1 MTKEL
6 NEQLQSHVRAL
17 TETMLA
23 NAGVNEWKQELNVCI
38 YEKNAQVLVSLVK
51 RNDNNMNNY
60 KSYLIL
66 YGSRFGDTEKRFK
79 EVMKILQNPKNL

>member
-1 MTKEL
+1 M
-6 NEQLQSHVRAL
+6 
-17 TETMLA
+17 ETMLA

-66 YGSRFGDTEKRFK
+66 YGSRFADTEKRFK

>member
-6 NEQLQSHVRAL
+6 NEQLQNHVRVL

-23 NAGVNEWKQELNVCI
+23 NAGENEWKQELNVCI
-38 YEKNAQVLVSLVK
+38 YEKNAQLLVSLVK
-51 RNDNNMNNY
+51 RNDSNMNSY

-66 YGSRFGDTEKRFK
+66 YGSRFGDTEKRFR
-79 EVMKILQNPKNL
+79 EVLKILRNL